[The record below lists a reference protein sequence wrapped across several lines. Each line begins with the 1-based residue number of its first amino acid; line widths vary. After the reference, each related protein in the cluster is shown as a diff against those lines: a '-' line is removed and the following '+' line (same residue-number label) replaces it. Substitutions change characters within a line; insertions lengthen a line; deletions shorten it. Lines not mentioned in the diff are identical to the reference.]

1 MQDLK
6 QKIINDYF
14 SLTGE
19 KLTNDDP
26 IITLILYFQL
36 QANKTLNDS
45 DLNSNL
51 QKTLLEINNAGTS
64 LNEIHKDIEAIQ
76 LNRLQIV
83 NEISAMNKAQI
94 YKEFKEAISK
104 ELTAKTNNEALTKI
118 DDFAKNQK
126 VINFC
131 ILGTLF
137 MLLLVSVFRFFN

>member
-137 MLLLVSVFRFFN
+137 MLLLMSLFRFFS

>member
-137 MLLLVSVFRFFN
+137 MLLLMSVFRFFN